1 MGKKKPEI
9 PPLLLSLA
17 GAVLLC
23 GGFLFPSFP
32 WLIFLGVAPL
42 MALPEPTESSTGSI
56 LEKMELVLLAL
67 TIPLLVYAWLI
78 EIPVVN
84 AFAIGILF
92 TLSFVGHAW
101 VRRVLGVRS
110 GKITLILF
118 WLAAEY
124 LVLKIAPQRGV
135 FLADALAQLG
145 GWMRWNSHT
154 GYLGATLWILVINWC
169 AYLAVLQS
177 NGLRWPWAILGFGL
191 LAGPI
196 LYATSLTNSPISR
209 ELMINLYANKVSDA
223 DVIYLARG
231 ELVVRTA
238 TWLSAL
244 ILLFTFVR
252 QQTRK

>member
-1 MGKKKPEI
+1 MEKKRPEI

-17 GAVLLC
+17 GALLLC

-32 WLIFLGVAPL
+32 FLIFVGIAPL
-42 MALPEPTESSTGSI
+42 MALPEPAEKSSGSI

-67 TIPLLVYAWLI
+67 TIPLLAYAWVA
-78 EIPVVN
+78 EIPIVN
-84 AFAIGILF
+84 ALAMGILF
-92 TLSFVGHAW
+92 TLTFVGHAW

-124 LVLKIAPQRGV
+124 LVLKVAPLRGIY
-135 FLADALAQLG
+135 LADTLSQLG
-145 GWMRWNSHT
+145 GWMRWTTHT
-154 GYLGATLWILVINWC
+154 GYLGATLWILVVNWC
-169 AYLAVLQS
+169 VYMAVLQ
-177 NGLRWPWAILGFGL
+177 GKGILWPWALLGIGL
-191 LAGPI
+191 LPL
-196 LYATSLTNSPISR
+196 LYAATLTNSPISR

-252 QQTRK
+252 QQIRK